1 MAEDVRD
8 FVEERLEGL
17 LDLPVEVV
25 RAARASAATDLG
37 DRKSTRLNSSHTEI
51 YTLSL
56 HDALPIY
63 GRGRPRLRRGAARG
77 PPRPARRGRPRR
89 ARLGGDRPGRSE
101 EHTSE
106 LQSHRDLHSF
116 PTRRSSD
123 LWPRTSATS
132 SRSGSRAS
140 STCPSRSS
148 APRAPRR
155 RPTW

>member
-1 MAEDVRD
+1 MR
-8 FVEERLEGL
+8 
-17 LDLPVEVV
+17 
-25 RAARASAATDLG
+25 SAAMTSFS

-63 GRGRPRLRRGAARG
+63 GAGFLSGDFDERLQVAHLHGHRV
-77 PPRPARRGRPRR
+77 
-89 ARLGGDRPGRSE
+89 LTHEVGGHDELFRSE

-123 LWPRTSATS
+123 LWCWISQRRFRRAFAGSAS
-132 SRSGSRAS
+132 AWPSGAD
-140 STCPSRSS
+140 P
-148 APRAPRR
+148 
-155 RPTW
+155 

>member
-1 MAEDVRD
+1 MR
-8 FVEERLEGL
+8 
-17 LDLPVEVV
+17 
-25 RAARASAATDLG
+25 

-63 GRGRPRLRRGAARG
+63 VRWPQG
-77 PPRPARRGRPRR
+77 PITAVACGLLHDKDVTNL
-89 ARLGGDRPGRSE
+89 ADRYGVLIRDARSE

-123 LWPRTSATS
+123 LRQM
-132 SRSGSRAS
+132 
-140 STCPSRSS
+140 
-148 APRAPRR
+148 APRADHRGGLRPAPRQGCDEPGRPLR
-155 RPTW
+155 RPHSGC